1 MDIFLISAQKG
12 GAGKSTLTALISN
25 SLAVDFKKK
34 VLVIDG
40 DEQGTISD
48 FREADELEF
57 EEFPYEVKKLPTKE
71 VAEYLDNLEDQYDV
85 VFVDLQGS
93 TSDNDILEIMM
104 LANRVLLPI
113 IARKADLYSTLNY
126 VETIRKIET
135 YKREEEEDTDFLL
148 FAMLNQKRGRIEEKA
163 MRDYC
168 KEVGVNIFES
178 GLRDLVA
185 YARWNTYESYMSSD
199 NSDLSA
205 VREEFSAFMNEFVK
219 KYKL

>member
-25 SLAVDFKKK
+25 ALAIDFNKK

-48 FREADELEF
+48 FREADELEMDV
-57 EEFPYEVKKLPTKE
+57 FPYKIKKIPTLE
-71 VAEYLDNLEDQYDV
+71 VAEYLDSLDNQYDV

-104 LANRVLLPI
+104 LANKILLPI
-113 IARKADLYSTLNY
+113 VARKADLYSTLNY
-126 VETIRKIET
+126 VETIRKIEN
-135 YKREEEEDTDFLL
+135 YKKEEEEDTDFML
-148 FAMLNQKRGRIEEKA
+148 FAMLNQRKGRIEEKA

-168 KEVGVNIFES
+168 KQVGVSMFEN

-185 YARWNTYESYMSSD
+185 YARWNTYESYMSSE
-199 NSDLSA
+199 NSELNA
-205 VREEFSAFMNEFVK
+205 VREEFTAFMKEFVE